1 MRLKIAY
8 SSVRLKFMKLI
19 ILTGGIGSGKSTAG
33 AILKEMGAEV
43 IDSDQVARMLMEP
56 GTPCFSDI
64 LKVFGNNILKVD
76 GTLDRSKVANIV
88 FNNTEALMKLN
99 RIVHPRVEKA
109 IEERLQNYEK
119 MGVKAVFIEMAI
131 LLKAPFVIKA
141 NRVWVLKASKDAVIE
156 RLKGRGVSEKDAIS
170 RMANQPFV
178 EEQIKDNL
186 TIILNTGDKSDLKD
200 KIQKLW
206 EEL

>member
-56 GTPCFSDI
+56 GTPCFSYI

-76 GTLDRSKVANIV
+76 GTLDRSKLANIV
-88 FNNTEALMKLN
+88 FNNTEVLMKLN

-109 IEERLQNYEK
+109 IEERLQNYER

-141 NRVWVLKASKDAVIE
+141 DRVWVLKAPKDAVIE
-156 RLKGRGVSEKDAIS
+156 RLKGRGISEKDAIS
-170 RMANQPFV
+170 RMANQPLV

-186 TIILNTGDKSDLKD
+186 TIIFNTGDKSDLKA

>member
-1 MRLKIAY
+1 MKI
-8 SSVRLKFMKLI
+8 KK
-19 ILTGGIGSGKSTAG
+19 
-33 AILKEMGAEV
+33 
-43 IDSDQVARMLMEP
+43 Q
-56 GTPCFSDI
+56 
-64 LKVFGNNILKVD
+64 
-76 GTLDRSKVANIV
+76 
-88 FNNTEALMKLN
+88 
-99 RIVHPRVEKA
+99 KA
-109 IEERLQNYEK
+109 IEERLQNYER

-156 RLKGRGVSEKDAIS
+156 RLKGRGISEKDAIS
-170 RMANQPFV
+170 RMANQPLV

-186 TIILNTGDKSDLKD
+186 TIIFNTGDKSDLKA